1 MVISN
6 SVYKLA
12 FKLMMF
18 RQSVKF
24 FQVTILSENSGAS
37 ICKAAILLLKIEF
50 GYQSFSEKAQN
61 KLISIMDYFS
71 SSTVKEAIRE
81 MWDNISYSKSF
92 YKLCKKVLM
101 QKSLM
106 GDEFAYLLEFLYN
119 NNIVV
124 ERISNFSLCKI
135 LTIWLDEYTYATI
148 SVPTDTLFITVVI
161 VYVNGDKRKVI
172 DLFKDKF
179 KVRLSKNFNQ

>member
-24 FQVTILSENSGAS
+24 SQVTILAENSGAS

-81 MWDNISYSKSF
+81 MWDNVSYSKSF
-92 YKLCKKVLM
+92 YKLCKKALM
-101 QKSLM
+101 QKSLV
-106 GDEFAYLLEFLYN
+106 GDEFVFLLEFLYN

-124 ERISNFSLCKI
+124 ERISNFSVCKI

-161 VYVNGDKRKVI
+161 AYVNGDKGKVV
-172 DLFKDKF
+172 DLFKDEF